1 MYLTVAFQPP
11 DDFEPL
17 ARRLIK
23 LFNHPKPFVTD
34 PLEAFVPFLQFS
46 VDAEQFLV
54 RMGGRGGARH
64 PRLRRWCNGAGREL
78 SSLRLRIRKDAGYAL
93 GGGCRNSPVPAHMT
107 GS

>member
-34 PLEAFVPFLQFS
+34 PLEAFVPVLQFS
-46 VDAEQFLV
+46 DDAEQFLV
-54 RMGGRGGARH
+54 RMGGRGGERAIPGLEGGVMAREESRH
-64 PRLRRWCNGAGREL
+64 PCGCVIVKMPVILGEGAV
-78 SSLRLRIRKDAGYAL
+78 KT
-93 GGGCRNSPVPAHMT
+93 V
-107 GS
+107 